1 MARWGRML
9 FARLDIAVFLA
20 IALLLSW
27 EVWFG

>member
-1 MARWGRML
+1 ML

-27 EVWFG
+27 DVWFG